1 LTLRTGTK
9 KSRDSEGVYRRVRF
23 GYTLPKE
30 KMMAMTPE
38 RRVKAKVRKV
48 LDALGAY
55 YVMPVTGGYGNSGAP
70 DFLVCLR
77 GRFVGIECKAG
88 KNTTTPLQEKNLR
101 QIEKSGGV
109 SLVVNDENVGVFET
123 ELSSVITKSGEMKW

>member
-1 LTLRTGTK
+1 
-9 KSRDSEGVYRRVRF
+9 
-23 GYTLPKE
+23 
-30 KMMAMTPE
+30 MMAMTPE

-48 LDALGAY
+48 LDKLGAY

-70 DFLVCLR
+70 DFLVCLH

-101 QIEKSGGV
+101 QLSQAGGV
-109 SLVVNDENVGVFET
+109 ALVVNDENVDGVEEMLKGIPAFET
-123 ELSSVITKSGEMKW
+123 KLSRLITKTGE